1 MQGKT
6 FVNVKALKS
15 SLLFGTQEVLSYL
28 IQYPQFAAYKEQA
41 FLQKLNEQYKQEALA
56 LEREVRNAYFC
67 AAVGDYEI
75 RQQEEAPFFAHEL
88 TRVFTPTQ
96 LSGGIISLYYDTYR
110 FTGGAHGNT
119 VRQAD
124 SFNVLKQA
132 AVHLRDLF
140 PLDLDAKDKILTAVN
155 ECIAKTPEV
164 YFPDYETL
172 TRENFNPQQFF
183 LSPVCLNVFYQQ
195 YEIAPYSTGIP
206 TFGVNARGEFF
217 S

>member
-6 FVNVKALKS
+6 FVIIKAFKS
-15 SLLFGTQEVLSYL
+15 SLLFGTQEVISYL

-56 LEREVRNAYFC
+56 LERETRSAYFC
-67 AAVGDYEI
+67 AAVGDYEL
-75 RQQEEAPFFAHEL
+75 RQREEAPFFPHEL

-96 LSGGIISLYYDTYR
+96 LNKGIISLYYDTYR

-124 SFNVLKQA
+124 SWDILRQEPI
-132 AVHLRDLF
+132 HLRDLF
-140 PLDLDAKDKILTAVN
+140 PLDMDAKGKILASVN
-155 ECIAKTPEV
+155 ECIAKNAEV

-183 LSPVCLNVFYQQ
+183 LSPACLNVFYQQ

-206 TFGVNARGEFF
+206 TFGV
-217 S
+217 SV